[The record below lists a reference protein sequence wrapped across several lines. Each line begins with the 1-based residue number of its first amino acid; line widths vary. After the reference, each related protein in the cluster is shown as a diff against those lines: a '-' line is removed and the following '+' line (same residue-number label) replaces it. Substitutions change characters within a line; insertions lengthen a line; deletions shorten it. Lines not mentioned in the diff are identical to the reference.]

1 MEKKQKEKFEMSKF
15 TQGFFKEDAAVVAK
29 GLLGAT
35 ISFQYGKKIKK
46 YTNCL
51 SMKTTH
57 TNTYE
62 WYLFIVI
69 NKKIGGERK
78 MSWLEFIEWLRHM
91 AGI

>member
-1 MEKKQKEKFEMSKF
+1 MLQ
-15 TQGFFKEDAAVVAK
+15 
-29 GLLGAT
+29 
-35 ISFQYGKKIKK
+35 KIKK

-78 MSWLEFIEWLRHM
+78 MTWEEICEWLRYIM
-91 AGI
+91 GL

>member
-1 MEKKQKEKFEMSKF
+1 
-15 TQGFFKEDAAVVAK
+15 
-29 GLLGAT
+29 
-35 ISFQYGKKIKK
+35 
-46 YTNCL
+46 
-51 SMKTTH
+51 MKTTN

-91 AGI
+91 AGIQKNRDVIKERVDYIFYL

>member
-1 MEKKQKEKFEMSKF
+1 MLQ
-15 TQGFFKEDAAVVAK
+15 
-29 GLLGAT
+29 
-35 ISFQYGKKIKK
+35 KIKK

-57 TNTYE
+57 TKTYE

>member
-1 MEKKQKEKFEMSKF
+1 MLQ
-15 TQGFFKEDAAVVAK
+15 
-29 GLLGAT
+29 
-35 ISFQYGKKIKK
+35 KIKK

-78 MSWLEFIEWLRHM
+78 MTWDEFMKWLRD
-91 AGI
+91 IIRL